1 MENDDLQGT
10 PKNVAILAKQI
21 YISFMAAGLSESHS
35 MNKLSDSAFIA
46 AEIFYEHTEDYL
58 GE

>member
-1 MENDDLQGT
+1 MENDDLLNT

-35 MNKLSDSAFIA
+35 INKLSDSAIMA
-46 AEIFYEHTEDYL
+46 AEMFYMHIEKYL
-58 GE
+58 DE